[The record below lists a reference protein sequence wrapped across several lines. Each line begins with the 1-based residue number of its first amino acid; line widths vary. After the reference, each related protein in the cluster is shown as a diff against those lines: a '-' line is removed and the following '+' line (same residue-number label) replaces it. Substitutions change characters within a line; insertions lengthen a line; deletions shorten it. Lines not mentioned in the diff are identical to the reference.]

1 MAKKKTEPT
10 IAQVIRK
17 RRADVIIAN
26 GYLSLLLRFAFLALV
41 LWLLF
46 TQVFLL
52 TQVNGNEMYPALED
66 GDVILA
72 YRLQKDYSK
81 NDVIVYEQNGKL
93 VIGRILGREG
103 DVINMDDSG
112 TLQVNGTNQGGDI
125 MYPTYAKDGITY
137 PYIIPDGEFFILDDY
152 RTQAEDSR
160 DFGSITRGQIEGKV
174 ITIVRRRGI

>member
-46 TQVFLL
+46 TQIFLL